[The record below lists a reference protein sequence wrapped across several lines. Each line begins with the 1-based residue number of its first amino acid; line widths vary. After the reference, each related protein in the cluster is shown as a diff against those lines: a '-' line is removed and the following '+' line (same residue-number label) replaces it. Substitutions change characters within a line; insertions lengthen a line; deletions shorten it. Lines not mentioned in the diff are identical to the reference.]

1 MNLVHYLVEFN
12 ETMDENKIQDMQIL
26 EQRLQNSILQKQ
38 AFQMELAE
46 TSSALKELEKA
57 GDEVFKIIGQLMI
70 KSEKGKIKEELL
82 EKQKILEIRIKTLEK
97 QENSLA
103 EQLDKLRDEV
113 TKSMN
118 K

>member
-1 MNLVHYLVEFN
+1 MV
-12 ETMDENKIQDMQIL
+12 DEKKIQDMQIL
-26 EQRLQNSILQKQ
+26 EQKLQNSILQKQ

-46 TSSALKELEKA
+46 TSSALREVEKS

-70 KSEKGKIKEELL
+70 KTEKEKIQEELL
-82 EKQKILEIRIKTLEK
+82 SKQKILELRIKTFEK

-103 EQLDKLRDEV
+103 GQLDRLRDEI

>member
-1 MNLVHYLVEFN
+1 M
-12 ETMDENKIQDMQIL
+12 MDENKLQEMQVL

-46 TSSALKELEKA
+46 TNSALKEIEKS

-70 KSEKGKIKEELL
+70 KAEKGKINEELL
-82 EKQKILEIRIKTLEK
+82 GKQKILELRIKSFDK

-103 EQLDKLRDEV
+103 EQLDKIRNELA
-113 TKSMN
+113 KSM
-118 K
+118 KK